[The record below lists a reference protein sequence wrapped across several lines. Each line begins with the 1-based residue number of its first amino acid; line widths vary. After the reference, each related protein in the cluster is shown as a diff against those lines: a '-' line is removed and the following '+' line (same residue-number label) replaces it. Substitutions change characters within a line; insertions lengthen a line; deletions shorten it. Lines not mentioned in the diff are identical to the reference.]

1 MQARSLT
8 VIRDEHQ
15 ALAAVLRSMKLLMA
29 EHRRRGTLP
38 DFGVMRAMLF
48 YVDEF
53 PERLHHTKESDL
65 LFPKIRQRSAE
76 AAAVLDRLDAEH
88 GKGEAAIRE
97 LGHALLGFEMMGEA
111 RRETFERAL
120 DTYVDHYLQ
129 HMRAEETQVL
139 PLAQRVLTADDW
151 RELDAAFEANRDPL
165 TGHKPED
172 GYAAVFSRIVNT
184 LPAPFGLGP
193 APS

>member
-8 VIRDEHQ
+8 IIRDEHQ
-15 ALAAVLRSMKLLMA
+15 ALAAVLRSMKLLLA

-38 DFGVMRAMLF
+38 DFGVVRAMLF

-53 PERLHHTKESDL
+53 PERLHHKKESDL

-88 GKGEAAIRE
+88 AKGEGAIRE
-97 LGHALLGFEMMGEA
+97 LGHALLGFEMMGQA
-111 RRETFERAL
+111 RREAFERAL
-120 DTYVDHYLQ
+120 DIYVEHYLE
-129 HMRAEETQVL
+129 HMRTEETQIL

-151 RELDAAFEANRDPL
+151 RELDAAFDANRDPL
-165 TGHKPED
+165 TGHQPEAA
-172 GYAAVFSRIVNT
+172 YAAVFSRIVNT
-184 LPAPFGLGP
+184 LPSPFGLGP
-193 APS
+193 ALA